1 MHIDNKKYK
10 IETKKNIQTKIVH
23 ISDIHYSKKY
33 NTKILDK
40 VTKEIEQHNPNYICI
55 TGDLIDTYNV
65 TKTKEFE
72 YFINWLKKL
81 SEIAKVIITPGNHEY
96 VLYKDNKFIYHND
109 INWLKNIDK
118 NITLLNNDI
127 LELDDITFIGFN
139 PSYKF
144 YYKDKEKNKE
154 KTTLL
159 SELINKVNTKYNILL
174 LHTPSFI
181 TKNNNYKNIENYS
194 KLDLILCGHTHGG
207 LIPSFIPGNFG
218 IISPNKELFPK
229 NVRGKLKVGNKNL
242 IISSGVIK
250 LSEKSKLMKF
260 NNIYGINVNLIHI
273 SNKI

>member
-1 MHIDNKKYK
+1 M
-10 IETKKNIQTKIVH
+10 
-23 ISDIHYSKKY
+23 
-33 NTKILDK
+33 
-40 VTKEIEQHNPNYICI
+40 
-55 TGDLIDTYNV
+55 
-65 TKTKEFE
+65 
-72 YFINWLKKL
+72 
-81 SEIAKVIITPGNHEY
+81 
-96 VLYKDNKFIYHND
+96 
-109 INWLKNIDK
+109 KNIDK

-218 IISPNKELFPK
+218 IIAPNKELFPK
-229 NVRGKLKVGNKNL
+229 
-242 IISSGVIK
+242 
-250 LSEKSKLMKF
+250 M
-260 NNIYGINVNLIHI
+260 
-273 SNKI
+273 